1 MSKSNKLTLWIFI
14 ALVVGIITGY
24 ALNKAYPA
32 PERKTYT
39 QAIEALA
46 TEFGKQEATPN
57 LEPALQSILA
67 DSTLSDQDKWQK
79 ATDALRSAKK
89 SQGELAALEKSI
101 SREEPMNP
109 ALKSILEYISILTDI
124 FLRLIK
130 MIIAPLVFSTLVVGV
145 AKLGDLKAVG
155 RIGGKTMLWFITASF
170 VSLLLGLVLVNIF
183 QPGHMMQ
190 LELPNAAADSG
201 IDKASMTLKGF
212 ITHIIPSSV
221 VEAMATNEILQIV
234 IFSLLFGVATAAL
247 GEKGDVIV
255 KLLDSVGHVMLR
267 ITTMVMYVAPF
278 AVFAAMTSVVAKKG
292 LGVLG
297 TYALFIGEFY
307 TGLLLLWVVLLG
319 VAFILVRKRVFT
331 LLSRIKEALL
341 LAFSTASSEAAFP
354 KLMEELERFGCNN
367 RIVSFTLPLGYSF
380 NLDGSMM
387 YMTFASIFIAQ
398 SYNIPMTT
406 GEQIT
411 MLLTLMIT
419 SKGIAGVPRA
429 SLVVIAGTLAQFNIP
444 EAGLLLLLGVDH
456 VLDMGRSAT
465 NVIGNAVAAVGVSK
479 WENQL
484 KD

>member
-1 MSKSNKLTLWIFI
+1 
-14 ALVVGIITGY
+14 
-24 ALNKAYPA
+24 
-32 PERKTYT
+32 
-39 QAIEALA
+39 
-46 TEFGKQEATPN
+46 
-57 LEPALQSILA
+57 
-67 DSTLSDQDKWQK
+67 
-79 ATDALRSAKK
+79 
-89 SQGELAALEKSI
+89 
-101 SREEPMNP
+101 
-109 ALKSILEYISILTDI
+109 
-124 FLRLIK
+124 
-130 MIIAPLVFSTLVVGV
+130 
-145 AKLGDLKAVG
+145 
-155 RIGGKTMLWFITASF
+155 
-170 VSLLLGLVLVNIF
+170 
-183 QPGHMMQ
+183 
-190 LELPNAAADSG
+190 
-201 IDKASMTLKGF
+201 
-212 ITHIIPSSV
+212 
-221 VEAMATNEILQIV
+221 
-234 IFSLLFGVATAAL
+234 
-247 GEKGDVIV
+247 
-255 KLLDSVGHVMLR
+255 MLR
-267 ITTMVMYVAPF
+267 ITSMVMYVAPF